1 MTAAPQIMVNEAR
14 ESAATAASDD
24 PSAPGTKGDDPS
36 ALRTKGVLERL
47 RTAISGL
54 SEEGEFLEEEVTR
67 ATEEWLHE
75 KAGASYYFRV
85 QTMLMYDPLTARTL
99 ANFVAVLALILLQV
113 FSLTCI
119 WQMSWLA
126 TDWARIVEEYDIDDE
141 RTQSA
146 YPAGLPYPSD
156 IHDLLEG
163 NDSVYLGLPLLII
176 GPTILCGLAV
186 SILTLSGEVE
196 QLKAGY
202 VMMRREWSLADP
214 AATRPRAAE
223 HAFRIGA
230 CSLISILRASLVWFY
245 FDIVGVMMGSADGP
259 FNLLLNALAMGFILE
274 LDDVLQPDLP
284 SQNFFRVNQAG
295 LFQLYEERT
304 ARARATL
311 AAAARVARAAPAGLR
326 RVYHACSWIT
336 PTVVVVAVISNAWLL
351 QKATTKGTLMTFD
364 DDSSFGGRRE
374 TTTLTYDWMIYVLLL
389 ALLVDVQV
397 CILCGCRDVF
407 DDAGVGR
414 AKQVALAALYLC
426 VDACGLLVI
435 RHVAIRWALGG
446 LWTYGK
452 SEESWGGSGFWKR
465 VDPTPN
471 RPDEYYGYADGAYGA
486 YDAYE

>member
-1 MTAAPQIMVNEAR
+1 MVNDAR
-14 ESAATAASDD
+14 DSAETAASDD
-24 PSAPGTKGDDPS
+24 PSALGTKGD
-36 ALRTKGVLERL
+36 LERL
-47 RTAISGL
+47 STEISGEFR
-54 SEEGEFLEEEVTR
+54 EELERANEER
-67 ATEEWLHE
+67 LYE
-75 KAGASYYFRV
+75 KADASYYFRV

-99 ANFVAVLALILLQV
+99 ANFVAVLVLILLQV

-126 TDWARIVEEYDIDDE
+126 TDWARLVEEYDIDDE
-141 RTQSA
+141 TLKSA
-146 YPAGLPYPSD
+146 YRAGLPYPSSFHAMLD
-156 IHDLLEG
+156 GH
-163 NDSVYLGLPLLII
+163 DSVYLGLPLLII

-186 SILTLSGEVE
+186 SLLTLSGEVE

-202 VMMRREWSLADP
+202 LMTRREWSRADP
-214 AATRPRAAE
+214 AAARPRAAE

-245 FDIVGVMMGSADGP
+245 FEIVGLMMGSADGP

-284 SQNFFRVNQAG
+284 SQNFFGVNHPR

-304 ARARATL
+304 ARARETL

-326 RVYHACSWIT
+326 RAYHACNWIT
-336 PTVVVVAVISNAWLL
+336 PTVVVVVVIANAWLL
-351 QKATTKGTLMTFD
+351 QKATSKGTLMTFD
-364 DDSSFGGRRE
+364 DDDSGFGGRRE
-374 TTTLTYDWMIYVLLL
+374 IMTLTYNWMLYVLLL
-389 ALLVDVQV
+389 ALLADVQV

-446 LWTYGK
+446 LWTYGM
-452 SEESWGGSGFWKR
+452 SEESSPGGDRFWKR
-465 VDPTPN
+465 VDPAPN
-471 RPDEYYGYADGAYGA
+471 RPDDTTYTYYDGYADGAYGA

>member
-1 MTAAPQIMVNEAR
+1 MVNDAR
-14 ESAATAASDD
+14 DSALPTASDE
-24 PSAPGTKGDDPS
+24 PS
-36 ALRTKGVLERL
+36 ALRTKGDLERL
-47 RTAISGL
+47 RTEINSKFR
-54 SEEGEFLEEEVTR
+54 EELERANEER
-67 ATEEWLHE
+67 LYE
-75 KAGASYYFRV
+75 KADASYYFRV

-99 ANFVAVLALILLQV
+99 ANFVAVLVFIVLQV

-119 WQMSWLA
+119 WQMPWLA
-126 TDWARIVEEYDIDDE
+126 SDWARRVETYDIDDE
-141 RTQSA
+141 QLKSA
-146 YPAGLPYPSD
+146 YRAGLPYPSSFHEMLD
-156 IHDLLEG
+156 GH
-163 NDSVYLGLPLLII
+163 DSVYLGLPLLII

-186 SILTLSGEVE
+186 SLLTLSGEVE

-202 VMMRREWSLADP
+202 LMMRREWSLADP

-245 FDIVGVMMGSADGP
+245 FEMVGVMMGSADGP
-259 FNLLLNALAMGFILE
+259 FNLLLNALAMGFVLE

-284 SQNFFRVNQAG
+284 SQNFFGVNHPR

-311 AAAARVARAAPAGLR
+311 AAAARVARVAPAGLR
-326 RVYHACSWIT
+326 RAYHACSWIT
-336 PTVVVVAVISNAWLL
+336 PTVVVVVVIANAWLL

-364 DDSSFGGRRE
+364 DDTAFGGRRE
-374 TTTLTYDWMIYVLLL
+374 TMTLTYNWMIYVLLL

-435 RHVAIRWALGG
+435 RHVAIHWALGG
-446 LWTYGK
+446 LWTYGM
-452 SEESWGGSGFWKR
+452 SEESWGGSDFWKR
-465 VDPTPN
+465 MDPAPN
-471 RPDEYYGYADGAYGA
+471 RPDERSYYAGETSYYGYADGAYGA

>member
-1 MTAAPQIMVNEAR
+1 MVNDAR
-14 ESAATAASDD
+14 DSAETAASDD
-24 PSAPGTKGDDPS
+24 PSALGTKGD
-36 ALRTKGVLERL
+36 LERL
-47 RTAISGL
+47 RTENS
-54 SEEGEFLEEEVTR
+54 GEFREELERANEER
-67 ATEEWLHE
+67 LYE
-75 KAGASYYFRV
+75 KADASYYFRV

-99 ANFVAVLALILLQV
+99 ANFVAVLVLILLQV

-119 WQMSWLA
+119 QQMSWLA
-126 TDWARIVEEYDIDDE
+126 SEWARLVEEYDIDDE
-141 RTQSA
+141 RLQSA
-146 YPAGLPYPSD
+146 YRAGLPYPSSF
-156 IHDLLEG
+156 HDLLEG
-163 NDSVYLGLPLLII
+163 HDSVYLGLPLLII

-186 SILTLSGEVE
+186 SLLTLSGEVE

-202 VMMRREWSLADP
+202 LMMRREWILADP

-223 HAFRIGA
+223 RAFRIGA

-245 FDIVGVMMGSADGP
+245 FDIVGLMMGSADGP

-284 SQNFFRVNQAG
+284 SQNFFGVNHPR

-326 RVYHACSWIT
+326 RAYHACNWIT
-336 PTVVVVAVISNAWLL
+336 PTVVVVAVIANAWLL
-351 QKATTKGTLMTFD
+351 QKATSKGTLMTFD
-364 DDSSFGGRRE
+364 DESKDFGGRRE
-374 TTTLTYDWMIYVLLL
+374 TMTLTYNWMLYVLLL

-446 LWTYGK
+446 LWTYGM
-452 SEESWGGSGFWKR
+452 SAETLGDRFWKR
-465 VDPTPN
+465 VDPAPN
-471 RPDEYYGYADGAYGA
+471 RPDDTTYLLK
-486 YDAYE
+486 